1 MYAVV
6 NEGGGQRLVRK
17 DEVLLID
24 LVQDGQAAIGHKI
37 TLGEV
42 LVLGTDD
49 GKTVAKIGTPYVSG
63 ASVEVEVLEPLA
75 KGDKLYIHKFRRR
88 KGYRRKTGH
97 RQQYTKVKVTA
108 IRG

>member
-1 MYAVV
+1 MYAIV

-24 LVQDGQAAIGHKI
+24 LVDEGKAAVGQKI
-37 TLGEV
+37 VLSEV
-42 LVLGTDD
+42 LVLGKGD
-49 GKTVAKIGTPYVSG
+49 GKAAAKIGTPLLAGV
-63 ASVEVEVLEPLA
+63 SVELEVLEPLA
-75 KGDKLYIHKFRRR
+75 KGDKIYIHKFRRR

-108 IRG
+108 IKG